1 MHKSNQSRR
10 KLVDQK
16 AIALDR
22 VEQEILHVAR
32 CAEMLRSMFTM
43 QGIGKGKGGGKRH
56 LSKLMPISDQP
67 DQRFSSRTRAFPDHA
82 MVRWCQYGLRFLPHG
97 KRYSPLRE
105 LTIRT

>member
-67 DQRFSSRTRAFPDHA
+67 DQPGDAAAEWATEESVALQDGGTALLQEDTESS
-82 MVRWCQYGLRFLPHG
+82 
-97 KRYSPLRE
+97 
-105 LTIRT
+105 

>member
-22 VEQEILHVAR
+22 VEQEILH
-32 CAEMLRSMFTM
+32 
-43 QGIGKGKGGGKRH
+43 

-67 DQRFSSRTRAFPDHA
+67 DQPGDAAAEWATEESAALQDGGTALLQEDTESS
-82 MVRWCQYGLRFLPHG
+82 
-97 KRYSPLRE
+97 
-105 LTIRT
+105 